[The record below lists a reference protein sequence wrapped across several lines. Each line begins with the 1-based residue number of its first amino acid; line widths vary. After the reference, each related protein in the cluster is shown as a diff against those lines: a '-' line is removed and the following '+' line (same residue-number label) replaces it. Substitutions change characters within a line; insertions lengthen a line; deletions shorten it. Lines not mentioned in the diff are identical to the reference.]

1 MKKEIKLKEKSF
13 LNELSKIKIDKNF
26 ENKDIE
32 KLEYEILK
40 SEKKVE
46 FYSQYKEKSNDFL
59 LEYLSNNV
67 YSNKLKEILKLKKEE
82 FYLLKKYREDL
93 QNIDKNDKSFN
104 EIFKEYKLNQIEE
117 YNYHKK
123 LLKNKYQ
130 KGIISKKAYKNEI
143 NDRKIKLDKKLEMK
157 KLQEPYLN
165 LKNKIEVLKNK
176 TKLDVRTKY
185 EEINIE
191 ISDLRRKIKLDDKN
205 TVNPILKYLTMFIP
219 GLGQYILGEKLKSFF
234 WFIGTIYIYVL
245 AIPYSLGYSN
255 YRGKGLIGLVTLAK
269 GGGRLDRSIIF
280 MIEGIIAIA
289 LILIALV
296 IYYFSYKDVS
306 STIKNVNDGNR
317 TLNKYEIKKLIFEE
331 GFPYIV
337 TNISGL
343 LLLFIVVVP
352 IMTTI
357 FLSFTNMD
365 PKHQSKFEWIGLKN
379 YLILLKGEGIAG
391 GPFFNILLWT
401 LMWTLFATSLSIFV
415 GFSLSLLAHNE
426 RIKGKKIIRTIYL
439 LPWAVPAFITIMF
452 FSIMTSNTGTITNL
466 IEKVT
471 GSYIEIKN
479 NTLYTR
485 MFLIF
490 LQTWLGS
497 SYVFLLSTGVLQAIP
512 SDLYEAA
519 DIDGAT
525 SYQKLKKIIVP
536 LVLMQTA
543 PLLIGQY
550 TFNFN
555 NFSIIYLFNEGGP
568 FDTRVYGNIAGSTDL
583 LISYIYKL
591 TIQKSY
597 QSIGAAITVFISIL
611 LIFITYLG
619 FKNTKSFKEN

>member
-1 MKKEIKLKEKSF
+1 MKKEIREKEKKFLKELKSLK
-13 LNELSKIKIDKNF
+13 LNKNF
-26 ENKDIE
+26 ENREIE

-40 SEKKVE
+40 NEKKLE
-46 FYSQYKEKSNDFL
+46 FYKEYKDISNDFL
-59 LEYLSNNV
+59 LEYLNSKIYCNG
-67 YSNKLKEILKLKKEE
+67 LKDILNSKKEE
-82 FYLLKKYREDL
+82 YYLLKEYKEKL
-93 QNIDKNDKSFN
+93 SKIDKTDKSFDEN
-104 EIFKEYKLNQIEE
+104 FKEYKLNQIEE

-130 KGIISKKAYKNEI
+130 KGIISKKAYKNEV
-143 NDRKIKLDKKLEMK
+143 NDRKIRLNKKIEMK
-157 KLQEPYLN
+157 KLQEPELN

-176 TKLDVRTKY
+176 TKLDIKTKY

-191 ISDLRRKIKLDDKN
+191 ISDLRRKIKLDNKN
-205 TVNPILKYLTMFIP
+205 TVNPVLKYITMLFP
-219 GLGQYILGEKLKSFF
+219 GLGQYILGEKLKALF
-234 WFIGTIYIYVL
+234 WLFGTLYIYIL

-255 YRGKGLIGLVTLAK
+255 YRGQGLIGLVTLAK

-289 LILIALV
+289 LVLIAV
-296 IYYFSYKDVS
+296 IIFYFSYKDVS
-306 STIKNVNDGNR
+306 STIKNVNEGNR

-343 LLLFIVVVP
+343 LLLFIVIVP

-365 PKHQSKFEWIGLKN
+365 PKHQSKFEWVGIKN

-401 LMWTLFATSLSIFV
+401 LMWTIFATSLSIFV

-452 FSIMTSNTGTITNL
+452 FSIMTSNTGAITNI

-471 GSYIEIKN
+471 GQFIEIKN

-555 NFSIIYLFNEGGP
+555 NFSIIYLFNDGGP
-568 FDTRVYGNIAGSTDL
+568 FNTSVYGNIAGSTDL

-611 LIFITYLG
+611 LILITYVG